1 MMCAAL
7 AKSLLTFAMQ
17 ADFNKT
23 PERNIAI
30 NAVSNMFRK
39 TFYGIM
45 CELHL
50 VQNKHTQLDRSMENF
65 WRGWLDQRNIHLA
78 IDLPQIK
85 I

>member
-50 VQNKHTQLDRSMENF
+50 VQNH
-65 WRGWLDQRNIHLA
+65 GH
-78 IDLPQIK
+78 
-85 I
+85 

>member
-17 ADFNKT
+17 ADFNET
-23 PERNIAI
+23 QERNIAI

-50 VQNKHTQLDRSMENF
+50 VQSKHTQLDMSMENF